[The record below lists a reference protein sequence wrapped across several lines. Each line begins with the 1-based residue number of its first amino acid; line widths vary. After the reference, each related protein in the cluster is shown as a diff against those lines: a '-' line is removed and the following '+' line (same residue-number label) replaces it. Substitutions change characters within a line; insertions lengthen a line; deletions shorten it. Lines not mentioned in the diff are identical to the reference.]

1 MLMHV
6 LARNPIWV
14 TRVKTIV
21 LLVGGSLLVSIGLWV
36 APAAAPPPVKEDP
49 FAGVTQNWDKNLPSA
64 SRFTVLADFDNQ
76 AVRDNNT
83 GLVWEQAPDGTAG
96 TGAAAKLSCLRKVVG
111 GTKGWRLPAV
121 AELVSLQDPSLGAPF
136 VPTVF
141 SGIQAG
147 YWSATADVTNPTLQ
161 GWVVGF
167 NNSGDAESANIT
179 TSRSSGVCAGP

>member
-1 MLMHV
+1 M
-6 LARNPIWV
+6 
-14 TRVKTIV
+14 
-21 LLVGGSLLVSIGLWV
+21 
-36 APAAAPPPVKEDP
+36 
-49 FAGVTQNWDKNLPSA
+49 
-64 SRFTVLADFDNQ
+64 ADFDHQ

-111 GTKGWRLPAV
+111 GTRGWRLPAV
-121 AELVSLQDPSLGAPF
+121 AELVSLQDPSLAAPF

-141 SGIQAG
+141 SGVQEDG

-167 NNSGDAESANIT
+167 NNGLA
-179 TSRSSGVCAGP
+179 GVSQYNNPAFVWCVRGPMNASTY